1 MKLRFYMRGLGIGI
15 VVTALIMGIA
25 LGGSRESL
33 SDEEIKE
40 RAAVL
45 GMVEQQAVVL
55 SDLQNKQET
64 ENIPETVESLTPE
77 TTPETKETETS
88 ATQETET
95 KASEAVKETE
105 SGTKAS
111 ETAAAETKTPET
123 KQNESTSAETQKA
136 ETKPSEEQTKPS
148 ETNETDNT
156 ATENTAADNTAAGAQ
171 TVTVTIRSG
180 NGSDTVSRNVQSAG
194 LVESAAAFDKFLCD
208 NGYSKSLR
216 VGTYEIPVGASE
228 EEIAKILTGRQ

>member
-64 ENIPETVESLTPE
+64 ENIP
-77 TTPETKETETS
+77 
-88 ATQETET
+88 
-95 KASEAVKETE
+95 
-105 SGTKAS
+105 
-111 ETAAAETKTPET
+111 
-123 KQNESTSAETQKA
+123 
-136 ETKPSEEQTKPS
+136 
-148 ETNETDNT
+148 
-156 ATENTAADNTAAGAQ
+156 
-171 TVTVTIRSG
+171 
-180 NGSDTVSRNVQSAG
+180 
-194 LVESAAAFDKFLCD
+194 
-208 NGYSKSLR
+208 
-216 VGTYEIPVGASE
+216 
-228 EEIAKILTGRQ
+228 